1 MVAIGDSSDTRK
13 GKAIDMFHWKDQF
26 AVAYPYHDK
35 DGKIVAWRVSAHV
48 GQASP
53 IVVAWKT
60 DDKSGMT
67 GKQKADWLVK
77 ELNQGAEFWSNK
89 KLQKI
94 RRIKWKSYWKYIQEK
109 AGKIRNCLS
118 TTSQVHTASMHQP
131 ED

>member
-1 MVAIGDSSDTRK
+1 
-13 GKAIDMFHWKDQF
+13 MFHWKNQF
-26 AVAYPYHDK
+26 AVAYPWHDK
-35 DGKIVAWRVSAHV
+35 DGKIAGWRVSAHV

-77 ELNQGAEFWSNK
+77 SLNEGMEFWSNK
-89 KLQKI
+89 KLQKEG
-94 RRIKWKSYWKYIQEK
+94 KLWKSCWKYILVK
-109 AGKIRNCLS
+109 AGKIRSYLS
-118 TTSQVHTASMHQP
+118 TTSQEHTVSTHRP